1 MLQGVD
7 ERFWSKVDI
16 SAGPDAGPDACW
28 PWTGCRDAGG
38 YGRFSIANSSRKANG
53 VALALATGK
62 EYGEQHALHRCDN
75 RPCCNPAH
83 LFAGD
88 NATNVADRVAKG
100 GTASGPLNGLAKLT
114 AKDVVKIRERFVRGC
129 QVNGTGG
136 LAKQFGV
143 DRSTISRVANGIRY
157 VAAAAC

>member
-1 MLQGVD
+1 MLSGVE

-16 SAGPDAGPDACW
+16 SAGPDACW

-75 RPCCNPAH
+75 HPCCNPAH

-88 NATNVADRVAKG
+88 NAANNADCVAKG
-100 GTASGPLNGLAKLT
+100 RTARGPLNGHAKLT
-114 AKDVVKIRERFVRGC
+114 ANDAAEIRERFVRGC
-129 QVNGTGG
+129 PVNGTGG

-143 DRSTISRVANGIRY
+143 HRSTICRVANGLRY
-157 VAAAAC
+157 VEPAPC